1 MQLIFLEKMGWEF
14 RIPVIAAAA
23 AMTLSLVAGFVSG
36 NPAVVVVTRAFMFAL
51 LFGGLS
57 FGGLTV
63 LRKFVPELYE
73 AIFSTLPAASAPA
86 EEDFAAAPEEVSA
99 SAAYTPRDD
108 SADTPGEAFDAPPKK
123 EFAPTGLDQISA
135 GAGGRK
141 PLEENMMKFQPKIMA
156 EAIRTMMSKD
166 NE

>member
-1 MQLIFLEKMGWEF
+1 MQLTFLEKMNWEI

-36 NPAVVVVTRAFMFAL
+36 NPAPVVITRACLFAL

-86 EEDFAAAPEEVSA
+86 ADEFAAVPEEMSS

-108 SADTPGEAFDAPPKK
+108 TTETPAESFDAPPKK
-123 EFAPTGLDQISA
+123 EFSPTGLDQLSA
-135 GAGGRK
+135 GTSGGK

-156 EAIRTMMSKD
+156 EAIRTMMSRD